1 MGWGGCGSH
10 MATRLVGWG
19 RMRWGGWGGHTGV
32 CTDIRLPGLTCTCTR
47 RPPPPCC
54 YSRDSLTRTCTHR
67 PPPLPAAAAA
77 TACPCSVLAELQL
90 QLLAAQHGDAVPGG
104 LLQPRH
110 AGPAGLPAATGIQVG
125 LTKHT
130 RVPPSLTLPAC
141 TRSVVLVGLMHLG
154 LEHLG
159 LKHLGQF

>member
-1 MGWGGCGSH
+1 MGGAVIQVCVPTYGCL
-10 MATRLVGWG
+10 A
-19 RMRWGGWGGHTGV
+19 
-32 CTDIRLPGLTCTCTR
+32 
-47 RPPPPCC
+47 
-54 YSRDSLTRTCTHR
+54 SLAHA
-67 PPPLPAAAAA
+67 PADPPLPAAAAA